1 MKVIVPLLSYLLV
14 VLVMLR
20 IEIDNDAAETGRR
33 MIIYSRSRKRI
44 DNDKYFYTSMRR
56 DWRDIFVILFL
67 NLRRCDKMTKN
78 LEWTI

>member
-14 VLVMLR
+14 VLVMLH

>member
-1 MKVIVPLLSYLLV
+1 MKVIVPLPSYLLV

-56 DWRDIFVILFL
+56 D
-67 NLRRCDKMTKN
+67 
-78 LEWTI
+78 